1 MPTIRLI
8 IALPSRL
15 LATALADY
23 IEDKSL
29 DIKVTGVAADS
40 KEIFVLLNR
49 MPSRVLLYD
58 PYLPGLAPQIV
69 CCRLRTEFPNLKIIL
84 MKNNNANGSFNE
96 AGKCKPAAII
106 GCDATPNEL
115 LNLIEQTGQFFNHPR
130 KKKPSPEDLQPP
142 VAPPEVTEQVTEEPT
157 EPTEPLT
164 PREKDIVN
172 LIVRGHNAREI
183 GFVLDIAHNTARNH
197 IQNILKKLKLSSKV
211 QLIAWHSSL

>member
-1 MPTIRLI
+1 MPAIRLI

-29 DIKVTGVAADS
+29 DVKITGVAAES
-40 KEIFVLLNR
+40 KEIFALLDR

-69 CCRLRTEFPNLKIIL
+69 CSRLKTEFPNLKIIL
-84 MKNNNANGSFNE
+84 MKNTNSNGRFNE
-96 AGKCKPAAII
+96 AEKCRPAAII
-106 GCDATPNEL
+106 GSDATPNEL
-115 LNLIEQTGQFFNHPR
+115 LELIQQTGAFFSHSR
-130 KKKPSPEDLQPP
+130 CKKPTPEDLK
-142 VAPPEVTEQVTEEPT
+142 APAAPAETETQAEKPEEP
-157 EPTEPLT
+157 EEPLT